1 MPAVI
6 LPLDKLASFDDGF
19 EEFCRDSR
27 GITTLAGRECNR
39 LPERQGISVQPAASP
54 AWILLRNA
62 SNTFLLVEY
71 HRDAAQWKTF
81 LVPDPK
87 KAVDELKS
95 ILGDWTDILP
105 ILKIAHEKAHPP
117 IDEAGYPLEKKP
129 DLKYVQSLL
138 TEAYHRLNSDE
149 FLRERI
155 KKVASRYD
163 SAAVG
168 IPRSSI

>member
-1 MPAVI
+1 
-6 LPLDKLASFDDGF
+6 
-19 EEFCRDSR
+19 
-27 GITTLAGRECNR
+27 
-39 LPERQGISVQPAASP
+39 
-54 AWILLRNA
+54 
-62 SNTFLLVEY
+62 LLVEY

-95 ILGDWTDILP
+95 IFGNWTDILP

-117 IDEAGYPLEKKP
+117 IDGEVHPLEKKP
-129 DLKYVQSLL
+129 DLKYLENLL
-138 TEAYHRLNSDE
+138 TEAYHRLNPDE

-155 KKVASRYD
+155 KRVVSPSGSGAG
-163 SAAVG
+163 G